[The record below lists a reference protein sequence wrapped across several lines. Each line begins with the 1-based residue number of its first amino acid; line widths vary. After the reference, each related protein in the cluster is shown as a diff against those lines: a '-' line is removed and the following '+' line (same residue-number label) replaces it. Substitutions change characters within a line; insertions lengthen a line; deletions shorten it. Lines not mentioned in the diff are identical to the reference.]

1 MDMKR
6 LILIM
11 MLPLALAVG
20 CTHKGGA
27 PAEGSLYERY
37 ASLPETSVA
46 QVCGF
51 LLRDSVRVD
60 VVLLQAE
67 SDEAWQSMKA
77 AFAIGDTAGVT
88 SWLGSPEEPA
98 LRVKWDG
105 QPLLR
110 VIASHDKQA
119 IGLYRLD
126 NEQQYD
132 ALIDYQL
139 EKQTSNN

>member
-1 MDMKR
+1 
-6 LILIM
+6 M
-11 MLPLALAVG
+11 MLLPLMLAVG
-20 CTHKGGA
+20 CSHKTDA
-27 PAEGSLYERY
+27 PAEGSLYGRY

-51 LLRDSVRVD
+51 QLCDTVSVD

-67 SDEAWQSMKA
+67 SDEAWQSMKEM
-77 AFAIGDTAGVT
+77 FAIVDSTGVT
-88 SWLGSPEEPA
+88 SWLADTEEPA
-98 LRVKWDG
+98 TRVKWEG

-126 NEQQYD
+126 SEEQYD
-132 ALIDYQL
+132 ALVDYQL
-139 EKQTSNN
+139 NKMTNDK